1 MYTTY
6 ASIPIHLG
14 CAASFVIS
22 FRIKPYGE
30 VRSQVIDFESNNA
43 SCPGLST
50 GARLCIC
57 LISLQI
63 HLLVLSLLCLLILN
77 RVGLAIGHHQLC
89 CKHTLMTSPFVF
101 IHI

>member
-6 ASIPIHLG
+6 ASISIHLG

-30 VRSQVIDFESNNA
+30 IRSQDTDSESNNA

-50 GARLCIC
+50 EEPDFAY
-57 LISLQI
+57 
-63 HLLVLSLLCLLILN
+63 
-77 RVGLAIGHHQLC
+77 A
-89 CKHTLMTSPFVF
+89 
-101 IHI
+101 